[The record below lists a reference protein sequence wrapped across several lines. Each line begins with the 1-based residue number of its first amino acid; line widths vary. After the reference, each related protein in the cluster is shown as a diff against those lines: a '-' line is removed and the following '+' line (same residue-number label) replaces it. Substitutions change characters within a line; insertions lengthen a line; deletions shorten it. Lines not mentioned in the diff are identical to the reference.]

1 MNVLIYAIVM
11 CLAVLTAAAP
21 ASAEW
26 FADAYA
32 GRTFTLNDDVAVHSP
47 SGLSLYRDTELDQSW
62 IIGGRFGRYLDAVP
76 FLGLGIDISTFWPTI
91 GPQQLHIDGCVPSG
105 GCNGGQGGTT
115 GRIDVGVIA
124 VSLDVLLRLP
134 LMKSQDAPWGRLQP
148 YVTAGVPFSQITV
161 TPRTTAQFR
170 NQDGDT
176 DYTVGYKA
184 GAGVA
189 FQIAPSLMLFAEYRY
204 THSEVSVDLRDSALL
219 KKTPTHFDLDTHY
232 AIVGLS
238 ARW

>member
-1 MNVLIYAIVM
+1 MKLVIYVIAM
-11 CLAVLTAAAP
+11 CLLLAAGP

-32 GRTFTLNDDVAVHSP
+32 GQSFTLKDDMSVHSP
-47 SGLSLYRDTELDQSW
+47 SGLSIYQDTEFDRAF

-76 FLGLGIDISTFWPTI
+76 FLGFGVDLSTFMPTI

-105 GCNGGQGGTT
+105 GCSGGQGGTT
-115 GRIDVGVIA
+115 GRIDVDVIT

-134 LMKSQDAPWGRLQP
+134 LLKSDKAPWGAIQP
-148 YVTAGVPFSQITV
+148 YITAGLPFSQTTV

-170 NQDGDT
+170 NQDGDS
-176 DYTVGYKA
+176 DYTVGYKV
-184 GAGVA
+184 GGGIA
-189 FQIAPSLMLFAEYRY
+189 FQVAPALMVFAEYRY
-204 THSEVSVDLRDSALL
+204 MHSEVSVDLHDSATL
-219 KKTPTHFDLDTHY
+219 KQTPVHFNLNTHFAVL
-232 AIVGLS
+232 GLS

>member
-1 MNVLIYAIVM
+1 MRFVPWVVVA
-11 CLAVLTAAAP
+11 CLLSSAGP

-32 GRTFTLNDDVAVHSP
+32 GQSFTLKDDMTVHSP
-47 SGLSLYRDTELDQSW
+47 SGLSIYQDTEFDRAF

-76 FLGLGIDISTFWPTI
+76 FLGFGVDLSTFMPTI

-105 GCNGGQGGTT
+105 GCSGGQGGTT
-115 GRIDVGVIA
+115 GRIDVDVIT

-134 LMKSQDAPWGRLQP
+134 LLKSDKAPWGEIQP
-148 YVTAGVPFSQITV
+148 YITAGVPFSQTTV

-170 NQDGDT
+170 NQDGDS
-176 DYTVGYKA
+176 DYTVGYKV
-184 GAGVA
+184 GGGIA
-189 FQIAPSLMLFAEYRY
+189 FQVAPALMLFAEYRY
-204 THSEVSVDLRDSALL
+204 MHSEVSVDLHDSATL
-219 KKTPTHFDLDTHY
+219 KSTPVHFNLDTHF
-232 AIVGLS
+232 AVLGLS